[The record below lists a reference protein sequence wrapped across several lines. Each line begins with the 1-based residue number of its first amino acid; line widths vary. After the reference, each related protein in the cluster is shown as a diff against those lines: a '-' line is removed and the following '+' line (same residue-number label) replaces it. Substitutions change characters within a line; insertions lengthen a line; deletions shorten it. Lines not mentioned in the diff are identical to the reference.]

1 MKRQDV
7 VFLIV
12 ENGGERSVRIK
23 NEDGKTPLDLAK
35 DMAECHGGANYSWL
49 MLFFFGC
56 LFFFCKSTLAGVIY
70 IGVHCTNSW

>member
-1 MKRQDV
+1 MKHCGHDGETASAANLPMKRQDV

-35 DMAECHGGANYSWL
+35 DMGW
-49 MLFFFGC
+49 
-56 LFFFCKSTLAGVIY
+56 IY
-70 IGVHCTNSW
+70 DLG